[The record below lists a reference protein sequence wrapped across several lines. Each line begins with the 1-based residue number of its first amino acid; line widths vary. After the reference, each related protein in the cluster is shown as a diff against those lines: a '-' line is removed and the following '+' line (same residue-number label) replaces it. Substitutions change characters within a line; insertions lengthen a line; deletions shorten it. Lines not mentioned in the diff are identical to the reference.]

1 MKGKFYGIGVGPGDP
16 ELLTYKAVRI
26 LQEVD
31 CVAAPVT
38 GREKESTA
46 FRIAGRFTRPEAD
59 LLTIDF
65 PMTRDRARLEDSW
78 QTARKAVQ
86 ERLEEGQ
93 DTAFLTLGD
102 PMLYS
107 TYIYL
112 YHHLEEAGYPVC
124 TVPGI
129 TSFSAAAAAS
139 GVPLAFGDEKVALL
153 PGKAAEELEAE
164 ELDGFET
171 LVLFKVARCYGQI
184 VELLEAS
191 GRLEGS
197 VLVMSCGHPEERV
210 ITDLKAVSGDELSYF
225 SLIISRKE
233 PVLEWQ
239 NR

>member
-31 CVAAPVT
+31 CVAVPVT
-38 GREKESTA
+38 ERDKESTA
-46 FRIAGRFTRPEAD
+46 YRIAARFIKPEAA
-59 LLTIDF
+59 LLKIDF
-65 PMTRDRARLEDSW
+65 PMTRDRARLEEAW
-78 QTARKAVQ
+78 QQACMGIR
-86 ERLEEGQ
+86 ERLDLGQ
-93 DTAFLTLGD
+93 EAAFLTLGD

-112 YHHLEEAGYPVC
+112 YNHLEKAGYQVS

-129 TSFSAAAAAS
+129 NSFSAAAAMA
-139 GVPLAFGDEKVALL
+139 GLPLAFGDEKVALL
-153 PGKAAEELEAE
+153 PGAAVERMPAEELS
-164 ELDGFET
+164 GFET
-171 LVLFKVARCYGQI
+171 VVLFKVARCYDRI
-184 VELLEAS
+184 VGLLEAS

-197 VLVMSCGHPEERV
+197 VLVVSCGQPGERV
-210 ITDLKAVSGDELSYF
+210 ITDLKAIPGEELSYF

>member
-31 CVAAPVT
+31 CVAVPVT
-38 GREKESTA
+38 VKDKESTA
-46 FRIAGRFTRPEAD
+46 HKIARRFISPEAV
-59 LLTIDF
+59 LLEIDF
-65 PMTRDRARLEDSW
+65 PMTRDRACLEEAW
-78 QTARKAVQ
+78 QRARGVVQ
-86 ERLEEGQ
+86 EKLDRGQ

-112 YHHLEEAGYPVC
+112 YYHLEQAGYAVT

-129 TSFSAAAAAS
+129 TSFSAAAASA
-139 GVPLAFGDEKVALL
+139 GVPLAFGDERVALL
-153 PGKAAEELEAE
+153 PGAAAQELTAAELSAF
-164 ELDGFET
+164 DT
-171 LVLFKVARCYGQI
+171 LVLFKVARCYKCI
-184 VELLEAS
+184 LELLEAG
-191 GRLEGS
+191 GRLGGS
-197 VLVMSCGHPEERV
+197 VLVMSCGHPEEKI

-233 PVLEWQ
+233 PVLECQ
-239 NR
+239 NH